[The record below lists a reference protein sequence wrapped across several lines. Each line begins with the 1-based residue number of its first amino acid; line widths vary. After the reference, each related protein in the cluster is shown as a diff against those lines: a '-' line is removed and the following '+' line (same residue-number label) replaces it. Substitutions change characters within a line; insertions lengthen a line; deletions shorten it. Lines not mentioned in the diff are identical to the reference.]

1 MLIKD
6 THLAGVGSR
15 PATGARGRWPEHGAA
30 ATGERGAPVCA
41 TGRPAA
47 AVDGGRGG
55 DGAVGG
61 GGAMAAGQWA
71 TGRLDFSR
79 RRRRRA
85 GREKRRAGSDPR

>member
-1 MLIKD
+1 M
-6 THLAGVGSR
+6 
-15 PATGARGRWPEHGAA
+15 GARGRRAEHGAA
-30 ATGERGAPVCA
+30 AAGERGAPVCA

-71 TGRLDFSR
+71 TGRLISDGGGGDARAER
-79 RRRRRA
+79 R
-85 GREKRRAGSDPR
+85 

>member
-1 MLIKD
+1 MHTILINNIVKD
-6 THLAGVGSR
+6 THLAGVGSQT
-15 PATGARGRWPEHGAA
+15 ATGARGRWPEHGAA

-61 GGAMAAGQWA
+61 GGAMAAGRLAAAA
-71 TGRLDFSR
+71 THGQRETDGA
-79 RRRRRA
+79 RA
-85 GREKRRAGSDPR
+85 DPR